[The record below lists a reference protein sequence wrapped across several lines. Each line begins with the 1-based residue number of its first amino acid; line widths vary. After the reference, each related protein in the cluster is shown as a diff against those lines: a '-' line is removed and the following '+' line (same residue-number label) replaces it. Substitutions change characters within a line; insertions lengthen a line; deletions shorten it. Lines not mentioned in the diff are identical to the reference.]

1 MQYAIELFFDKGNE
15 QQIVHLA
22 ERIAEEN
29 LSTKWLE
36 WKMRPHITLACFNDV
51 DEEKCKERLKVFAET
66 HYTMPAY
73 LGSVGMFTDTKTIF
87 AAPIMTSSMYDIQRE
102 IHDCFSDFDTK
113 GWEWYLPDRWVPHCG
128 IALMS
133 EDEEEAYYKACDLV
147 LHEFEKTSGEFLS
160 VGLVKISFPVQE
172 ICTYDLKRKD

>member
-1 MQYAIELFFDKGNE
+1 MQYAIELFFDEENE
-15 QQIVHLA
+15 NQIVQLA
-22 ERIAEEN
+22 EHIAEAK

-51 DEEKCKERLKVFAET
+51 DEEKSTKMLKVFAET

-87 AAPIMTSSMYDIQRE
+87 AAPIMTSSMYDVQRE
-102 IHDCFSDFDTK
+102 LHKAFREFDTK

-133 EDEEEAYYKACDLV
+133 EDAEENYYKACDLV
-147 LHEFEKTSGEFLS
+147 LREFQKTSGEFLS
-160 VGLVKISFPVQE
+160 VGLVKVSFPVQE
-172 ICTYDLKRKD
+172 ICTFDLKRKD